1 MNPPAASPA
10 VAGGT
15 PSGVPVLAAD
25 IVGLTKAF
33 GGLKAVSDITIQV
46 PPQRIHGILGPN
58 GAGKTTVLNMV
69 TGFIGPDDGTISVF
83 GDEVTHL
90 SPYQIARRGVA
101 RTYQNIRL
109 FAGMTVLETVVAG
122 AYLRRSSTLAGAI
135 FLSPGERRERREVRA
150 RARELL
156 DRVGV
161 RADHDVLAET
171 LPYGD
176 QRRVEIARAL
186 ATEPRVLLLDEPT
199 AGMNDAESQEIGEL
213 LVQLRDS
220 GLTLILVEHN
230 MRLVEEFCESVSV
243 MNSGAMLSQGAPR
256 WCLEQDDVREAYF
269 GKRSDAARIA
279 TLRRV
284 RRGPGG
290 S

>member
-1 MNPPAASPA
+1 MSA
-10 VAGGT
+10 VDEAVG
-15 PSGVPVLAAD
+15 
-25 IVGLTKAF
+25 IRGLTKAF
-33 GGLKAVSDITIQV
+33 GGLRAVDDVTISV
-46 PPQRIHGILGPN
+46 PERRIHGILGPN

-69 TGFIGPDDGTISVF
+69 SGFIAPDDGSIAVF
-83 GDEVTHL
+83 GDEVTRL
-90 SPYQIARRGVA
+90 APFQIARKGVA

-109 FAGMTVLETVVAG
+109 FPGMTVLETVVAG
-122 AYLRRSSTLAGAI
+122 AYQRRTSSIAGA
-135 FLSPGERRERREVRA
+135 LLMSPSERRERQDQRV

-156 DRVGV
+156 ALVGV
-161 RADHDVLAET
+161 RADHDALAET
-171 LPYGD
+171 LSYGD

-199 AGMNDAESQEIGEL
+199 AGMNDAESHEIGRL
-213 LVQLRDS
+213 LVDLRDA
-220 GLTLILVEHN
+220 GLTLILIEHN

-243 MNSGAMLSQGAPR
+243 MNSGAMLAQGAPA
-256 WCLEQDDVREAYF
+256 WCLEQDDVKEAYF

-279 TLRRV
+279 TLRRA

>member
-1 MNPPAASPA
+1 MSLRTPSPEAARGTPAAEETPA
-10 VAGGT
+10 V
-15 PSGVPVLAAD
+15 D

-33 GGLKAVSDITIQV
+33 GGLTAVSDITIRV
-46 PPQRIHGILGPN
+46 PHRRIHGILGPN
-58 GAGKTTVLNMV
+58 GAGKTTVLNLV
-69 TGFIGPDDGTISVF
+69 TGFIHPDDGAISVF

-90 SPYQIARRGVA
+90 PPYQIARRGVA

-161 RADHDVLAET
+161 RADHDALAET
-171 LPYGD
+171 LSYGD

-199 AGMNDAESQEIGEL
+199 AGMNDAESQEVGEL
-213 LVQLRDS
+213 LVELRDS
-220 GLTLILVEHN
+220 GLTLILIEHN
-230 MRLVEEFCESVSV
+230 MRLVEDFCESVSV

-256 WCLEQDDVREAYF
+256 WCLEQDDVKEAYF

-279 TLRRV
+279 TLRRA